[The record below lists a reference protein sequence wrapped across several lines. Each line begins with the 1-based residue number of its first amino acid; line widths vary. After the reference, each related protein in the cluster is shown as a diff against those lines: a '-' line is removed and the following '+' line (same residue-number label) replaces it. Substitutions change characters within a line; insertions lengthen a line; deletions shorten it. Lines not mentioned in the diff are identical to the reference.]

1 MSGPGRRSRAFIIIG
16 VTGVTGGTYVLLL
29 AANPA
34 SVLMDFVL
42 CPEACV
48 SENVC

>member
-1 MSGPGRRSRAFIIIG
+1 MSGPDRHGRSFIIII
-16 VTGVTGGTYVLLL
+16 GVTGGTYVLLL